1 MKSQEVVPSI
11 QVEEADGSY
20 AVRSN
25 QEDRVDTHKNA
36 PMTPAGRLRMIQAVT
51 AGESVLAVAA
61 RFGVDRKTVRK
72 WLARH
77 RAEGA
82 NGLID
87 RSSRPHRSPGAIAR
101 GTAQRVVTL
110 RKQRRTMS
118 SIARTL
124 GISLSTVS
132 RVLARAGLSR
142 LADLDP
148 PPVPNRYERATP
160 GELLHI
166 DIKRLGAI
174 RGVGHRMSGERQ
186 HRARGAG
193 WDVTYVAIDDR
204 SRVAF
209 AEVWPAER
217 ADCATGFLDH
227 ALTYYRSLGVRIERV
242 LTDNGKVFHS
252 HVFGQLCRQHRIKQL
267 HTRAYRPQTNGKA
280 ERFIQTAMR
289 EWAYGRAYRHSR
301 HRTARLPRWL
311 HEYNWHRPHTSLGGL
326 PPISRL
332 QLAGD
337 NVLSLHS

>member
-1 MKSQEVVPSI
+1 
-11 QVEEADGSY
+11 
-20 AVRSN
+20 
-25 QEDRVDTHKNA
+25 VDTHKNA
-36 PMTPAGRLRMIQAVT
+36 PMTPAGRLRIVEAVA
-51 AGESVLAVAA
+51 AGEPMTAVAA
-61 RFGVDRKTVRK
+61 RLGIDRKTVRK
-72 WLARH
+72 WLARF
-77 RAEGA
+77 RAEGER
-82 NGLID
+82 GLCD
-87 RSSRPHRSPGAIAR
+87 RSSRPHRSPSAVAR
-101 GTAQRVVTL
+101 GTGQRVVTL
-110 RKQRRTMS
+110 RNQRRTMR

-142 LADLDP
+142 LAALDP
-148 PPVPNRYERATP
+148 PPVPNRYERAAP

-174 RGVGHRMSGERQ
+174 RGIGHRISGERQ

-193 WDVTYVAIDDR
+193 WDVTYVAIDDH

-217 ADCATGFLDH
+217 ADCAAGFLDH
-227 ALTYYRSLGVRIERV
+227 AVTYYRSLGVPIERV

-252 HVFGQLCRQHRIKQL
+252 HLFAQICDRHRIKRL

-280 ERFIQTAMR
+280 ERFIQTALH

-301 HRTARLPRWL
+301 DRTARLPRWV

-337 NVLSLHS
+337 NVLSLHI